1 MIPNSILITDS
12 NTGLDNFFYK
22 VVSLSA
28 ITVHFHIKKFKRIIM
43 KNAFKS
49 LILAALAVQS
59 LVSCQEN
66 APKTTSSDVA
76 TSNTPVVESTPPPA
90 AATTNPE
97 MPTASTAPI
106 TGSATTGA
114 TAPATVPVV
123 NKTNPA
129 APVNPSAPVT
139 PKGGTAAPAT
149 TTSAPAAVTPN
160 ATDAA
165 AAKVPPAAPVGKST
179 SIRWENPRMTHDWGA
194 ATVGDKISHIYKFT
208 NTGTEP
214 LVILDAKASC
224 GCTVPEKP
232 QAPIAPGKTGEIK
245 VVFDSNGKAAGQTA
259 KTVTVTA
266 NTDPGTMVLTL
277 KGELKAGEDKK

>member
-1 MIPNSILITDS
+1 
-12 NTGLDNFFYK
+12 
-22 VVSLSA
+22 
-28 ITVHFHIKKFKRIIM
+28 M
-43 KNAFKS
+43 KNALKN

-66 APKTTSSDVA
+66 APKTTSSEVA
-76 TSNTPVVESTPPPA
+76 TSNTPVVESTLPA
-90 AATTNPE
+90 AAAATNPE
-97 MPTASTAPI
+97 VPTASTAP
-106 TGSATTGA
+106 TTGTA
-114 TAPATVPVV
+114 PTGAPATLPVAHKPTPAVP
-123 NKTNPA
+123 
-129 APVNPSAPVT
+129 APTQPSAPMT
-139 PKGGTAAPAT
+139 PKGGTAAST
-149 TTSAPAAVTPN
+149 TTAPAAVTPN

-165 AAKVPPAAPVGKST
+165 AAKVPPTAPVGKST
-179 SIRWENPRMTHDWGA
+179 SIRWENPKMIHDWGS
-194 ATVGDKISHIYKFT
+194 ATVGDKITHIYKFT

-224 GCTVPEKP
+224 GCTVPERP
-232 QAPIAPGKTGEIK
+232 QAPIAPGKIGEIK

>member
-1 MIPNSILITDS
+1 
-12 NTGLDNFFYK
+12 
-22 VVSLSA
+22 
-28 ITVHFHIKKFKRIIM
+28 M

-97 MPTASTAPI
+97 LPTASTAPA
-106 TGSATTGA
+106 TGTATTGG

-129 APVNPSAPVT
+129 APAPTHTSPMT

-149 TTSAPAAVTPN
+149 TTPTTAPAAVTPN

-165 AAKVPPAAPVGKST
+165 ATKLPPTAPVGKST
-179 SIRWENPRMTHDWGA
+179 SIRWENPKMTHDWGA
-194 ATVGDKISHIYKFT
+194 ATVGEKITHIYKFT

>member
-1 MIPNSILITDS
+1 
-12 NTGLDNFFYK
+12 
-22 VVSLSA
+22 
-28 ITVHFHIKKFKRIIM
+28 M

-66 APKTTSSDVA
+66 APKTISADTA
-76 TSNTPVVESTPPPA
+76 TSNTPVVESTPLPA
-90 AATTNPE
+90 ASTANPE
-97 MPTASTAPI
+97 VPTASTAPT
-106 TGSATTGA
+106 TGAATTG
-114 TAPATVPVV
+114 APATVPAV

-129 APVNPSAPVT
+129 APAPTQPSAPMT
-139 PKGGTAAPAT
+139 PKGGTVAPAT
-149 TTSAPAAVTPN
+149 TTTAPAAVTPN

-165 AAKVPPAAPVGKST
+165 AAKLPPAAPVGKST
-179 SIRWENPRMTHDWGA
+179 AIRWENPRMTHDWGS
-194 ATVGDKISHIYKFT
+194 ATVGEKITHIYKFT

-277 KGELKAGEDKK
+277 KGELKPGEDKK